1 MKVRKKN
8 NTFSS
13 HKNGERK
20 TTISKEHAKDR
31 SQHLP
36 RLQTPVKRKVSLSWH
51 GLCLHGLKTSME
63 TNNFAQNLVKRTND
77 HHLYIGPFPRRSC

>member
-36 RLQTPVKRKVSLSWH
+36 KLQTPV
-51 GLCLHGLKTSME
+51 
-63 TNNFAQNLVKRTND
+63 
-77 HHLYIGPFPRRSC
+77 